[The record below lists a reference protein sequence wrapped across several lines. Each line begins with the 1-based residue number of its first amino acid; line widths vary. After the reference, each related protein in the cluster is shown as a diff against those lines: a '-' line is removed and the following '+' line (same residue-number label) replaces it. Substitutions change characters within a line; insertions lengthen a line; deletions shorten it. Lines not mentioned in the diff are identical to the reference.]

1 MALMERLQEVQ
12 TSVVA
17 LLMKSVAML
26 AVTEMK
32 LAVVVAVER

>member
-1 MALMERLQEVQ
+1 MERLQEVQ

-26 AVTEMK
+26 AVTAMK
-32 LAVVVAVER
+32 LAVVFAVER